1 MSAAVV
7 CGIGTCLPERVVSND
22 DLAARLDTSDAWIRS
37 RTGIARR
44 RIVEPGTS
52 TGDLAVAAGQA
63 ALDSAGHGA
72 DFVLLATTTPDR
84 PCPATAPEVAHRLG
98 LGEVPAMDVS
108 AVCSGFVYAVTVARS
123 LVASGTCARPLVIGA
138 EVYTSII
145 DPLDRDTAVIFGDG
159 AGAVVLREG
168 GAAESGALR
177 AVDLGSDGSGGELI
191 TVVAGG
197 SRRPRAD
204 VELPRSQRYFRMQ
217 GRTVYRHAVHRMT
230 ASSRLALERAGW
242 SPTSV
247 RAFVGHQANQ
257 RILDA
262 VGDRLGIGAPHRF
275 GNIAEVG
282 NTAAA
287 SIPLALADTAA
298 RDLVRPGERSL
309 LTAFGGGLT
318 WGSIALSWP
327 AAVPV
332 QRHLPVPAARRPAM
346 VPAPASVPCQNGPR
360 P

>member
-52 TGDLAVAAGQA
+52 TGDLAVAAGRA

-123 LVASGTCARPLVIGA
+123 LMASGTCARPLVIGA

-168 GAAESGALR
+168 GATEPGALR

-191 TVVAGG
+191 TVAAGG
-197 SRRPRAD
+197 SRRPGAD
-204 VELPRSQRYFRMQ
+204 GELPRSQRYF
-217 GRTVYRHAVHRMT
+217 
-230 ASSRLALERAGW
+230 SRLVLERAGW
-242 SPTSV
+242 SPQSV

-262 VGDRLGIGAPHRF
+262 VGDRLGIGTPHRF

-332 QRHLPVPAARRPAM
+332 HRPLPVPAAHRPAT
-346 VPAPASVPCQNGPR
+346 VPAPVPVPCQNGPR